1 MVAVAAVVAAVVV
14 VVVAVRRRLR
24 LLYTY
29 HFPDTAAV
37 AAAAAAIATLAL
49 LLLLPL
55 GSLYHRWL
63 LLQMPCRK
71 QKRHQ
76 ASVPRRKIARVA
88 MTSFVET
95 SCRHKTKALPQCV
108 FSTGKRVSLTVRS

>member
-37 AAAAAAIATLAL
+37 AAAAAIATLAL

-71 QKRHQ
+71 QKQHQ